1 MIEENRKLRDE
12 ISCKRKV
19 IDDYYKEKNG
29 YQCKIRE
36 MQSHMDCLKAAMII
50 KKTVVG
56 KNGFGQEREYKAYDE
71 SDLKQ
76 IAKHLLV
83 YCNHVAAI

>member
-1 MIEENRKLRDE
+1 MRIVRLIHKTEIQMNKLELPAEPIE
-12 ISCKRKV
+12 V
-19 IDDYYKEKNG
+19 
-29 YQCKIRE
+29 
-36 MQSHMDCLKAAMII
+36 AAMTI